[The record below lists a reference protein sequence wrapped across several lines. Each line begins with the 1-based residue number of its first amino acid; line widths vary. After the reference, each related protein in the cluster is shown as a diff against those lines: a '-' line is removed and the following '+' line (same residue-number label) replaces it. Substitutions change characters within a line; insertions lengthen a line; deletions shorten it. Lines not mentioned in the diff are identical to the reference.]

1 MTVPAIID
9 RVLSTVNREDTEA
22 FLDLFSDDGEVD
34 DWGSVYRGRAA
45 IRVWSDRELIGARA
59 RFMLKSTE
67 EHGETISMIVQVG
80 GEGFNGPSR
89 FTFTMA
95 GGQIRRMRITAH

>member
-34 DWGSVYRGRAA
+34 DWDLFTEGAQQSESGRTANSLA
-45 IRVWSDRELIGARA
+45 PELD
-59 RFMLKSTE
+59 LC
-67 EHGETISMIVQVG
+67 
-80 GEGFNGPSR
+80 
-89 FTFTMA
+89 
-95 GGQIRRMRITAH
+95 